1 MSLPETTRAPK
12 TPRASRTVH
21 RTPWMTVRE
30 DDFVRADGVPGQFTV
45 VTRAD
50 FVVVLCDTPEGLL
63 MTEQYRYAAAR
74 WSLELPQGGLEP
86 GESAAQAALREL
98 REETGWHGG
107 SAEILVEGLYEAAD
121 WATQRFAVVRVR
133 GGRPGP
139 ASPEPDEA
147 IGAVRRVP
155 RTRLAAHVLVS
166 RVIDAATLAALAV
179 VSAKSA
185 AGVS

>member
-1 MSLPETTRAPK
+1 MPESTPAPK
-12 TPRASRTVH
+12 TRRTGRVVH

-30 DDFVRADGVPGQFTV
+30 EEFVRADGGTGQFTV

-107 SAEILVEGLYEAAD
+107 SAEILAEDLYEAAD
-121 WATQRFAVVRVR
+121 WATQRFTVVRVR

-139 ASPEPDEA
+139 ASPEADEA
-147 IGAVRRVP
+147 IAAVRGVP
-155 RTRLAAHVLVS
+155 RPELAAHVLAG
-166 RVIDAATLAALAV
+166 RVVDAATLAALAV
-179 VSAKSA
+179 ESAKSA
-185 AGVS
+185 ADVS